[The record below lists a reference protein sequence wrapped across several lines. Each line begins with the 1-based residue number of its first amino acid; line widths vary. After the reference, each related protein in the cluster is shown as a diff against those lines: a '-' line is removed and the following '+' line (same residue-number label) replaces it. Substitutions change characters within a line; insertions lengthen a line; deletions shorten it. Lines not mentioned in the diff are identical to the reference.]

1 MSRTLSARTLSAGQ
15 ARRIALAAQ
24 GLAAPKPQK
33 PVGAAAFGKLVR
45 RLGAVQIDSVNVFV
59 RTHYMPT
66 FSRLGPYPMGVL
78 DKEAW
83 GRRPS
88 LFEYWGHVASF
99 MPVEWQPLF
108 RWRMAEGR
116 DPHGR
121 RKSGLSEFA
130 RERQAYVGEVLAEI
144 SRRGPVTGGDFAPE
158 GPRKSGWWEWSE
170 GKIALE
176 WLFRAGLITTKTR
189 RGFERVYDLTER
201 VIPPAI
207 IAAPTPSAA
216 EARRELV
223 LISARAMGVST
234 IADLA
239 DYFRLLQAD
248 VKVAVTDLIEA
259 GALEEVRVEGW
270 REKAYLDVAAKLP
283 RRATGAALLSPF
295 DNMIW
300 RRERTERMFDAR
312 YRIGLYTPA
321 AQRGDGYYV
330 LLFLLGERI
339 AARVDLKADRQTG
352 KLLVQAAHL
361 EPSANEAETTA
372 ALAAELRSAAA
383 WQGLGEVVVVKKGGL
398 STALSREFG

>member
-189 RGFERVYDLTER
+189 RGFERVYDLTKR